1 MRACGRAGLET
12 VRLYGLCWPFAFIT
26 TAFMPR
32 ELLTGWFKLAVTVNP
47 VDCVLVGV
55 RAVIIQGWEWDAI
68 LPGLFWLTGLTVALV
83 TLATWSFRKAAA

>member
-1 MRACGRAGLET
+1 M
-12 VRLYGLCWPFAFIT
+12 
-26 TAFMPR
+26 
-32 ELLTGWFKLAVTVNP
+32 TVNP